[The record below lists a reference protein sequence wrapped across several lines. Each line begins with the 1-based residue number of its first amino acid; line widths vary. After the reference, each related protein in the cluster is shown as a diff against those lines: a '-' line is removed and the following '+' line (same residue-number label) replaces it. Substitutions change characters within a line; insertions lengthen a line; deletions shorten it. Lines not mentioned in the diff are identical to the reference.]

1 MDFQDGTPRFNSVDF
16 GILLVLHFPDFA
28 PAIELLLRHG
38 PDRRLHPDLGASS
51 RPTAFVT

>member
-1 MDFQDGTPRFNSVDF
+1 MDLQGDAPRFNSVDF
-16 GILLVLHFPDFA
+16 GIFLVLPFPDFA